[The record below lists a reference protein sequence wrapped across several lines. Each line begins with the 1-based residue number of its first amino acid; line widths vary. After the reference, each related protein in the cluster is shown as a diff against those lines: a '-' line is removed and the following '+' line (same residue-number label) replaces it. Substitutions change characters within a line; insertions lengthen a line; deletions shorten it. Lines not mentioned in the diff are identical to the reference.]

1 MRTGKQKRYDRVLAF
16 EGCIAGGIYLVLK
29 TAERLQEDIEMGNGY
44 EILIDRSIE
53 LGALEAKL
61 VPTKEIVFDDRS
73 FLKCRFGCNRWGKYW
88 SCPPNLALTPE
99 RFMDAFEK
107 YDQSIFIKVSDPKL
121 GQEVAVAIEKEAM
134 LSHGCMF
141 AFAMAMCVQCEECA
155 FPDPCRYPHLARPS
169 MDGYGVDIGKTLE
182 PLGFKV
188 EFDKKGEFLP
198 IWYVMVL
205 LD

>member
-1 MRTGKQKRYDRVLAF
+1 MGKGY
-16 EGCIAGGIYLVLK
+16 K
-29 TAERLQEDIEMGNGY
+29 T
-44 EILIDRSIE
+44 LIDRSIE
-53 LGALEAKL
+53 LGASEARL

-134 LSHGCMF
+134 LSHGCPF

>member
-1 MRTGKQKRYDRVLAF
+1 MAK
-16 EGCIAGGIYLVLK
+16 
-29 TAERLQEDIEMGNGY
+29 NY
-44 EILIDRSIE
+44 EKLIDRSLE
-53 LGALEAKL
+53 LGAIESRL
-61 VPTKEIVFDDRS
+61 VPTNEIVFDDRS

-88 SCPPNLALTPE
+88 TCPPNLSLTPE
-99 RFMDAFEK
+99 LFMEAFK
-107 YDQSIFIKVSDPKL
+107 NYNQSIFMKVSDPKL
-121 GQEVAVAIEKEAM
+121 GQEIAVAIEKEAM
-134 LSHGCMF
+134 LSYGCSF

-155 FPDPCRYPHLARPS
+155 FPEPCRYPHLARPS

-198 IWYVMVL
+198 IWYVMTL